1 MRECTLSRPIFLPA
15 NFTEPSFWLTT
26 PAITRIIG
34 GDFRIGLK
42 RLLV

>member
-1 MRECTLSRPIFLPA
+1 MRECTLSRLMFLPA

-26 PAITRIIG
+26 PVMTRIIG
-34 GDFRIGLK
+34 GDFQIGRK